1 MSEIPFEYMLIALES
16 PVGTPIDPPTHYLQL
31 AGKVTPK
38 ITRYRPAESDGTLA
52 EYGRSQAVRKWSEF
66 EAAGGADVYSLPLV
80 LNTLIKGG
88 VSAPTHPVN
97 GVVGILDLY
106 ANVADAETVTIN
118 AKTYEFDVINTDST
132 IDTAGGSWNNVT
144 NPLTVDLAG
153 MVGLVTVIVQGDLIR
168 IGTEIM
174 KCTGVA
180 GTNYT
185 FSRGRSGTTN
195 AVHIDGG
202 HIYISAA
209 AGAPG
214 TDLYVGL
221 TTTLTPAVAA
231 PALAAEINA
240 EDAADIT
247 ATSVTISGAFRA
259 VECVATAAHALIAT
273 SETLLGAL
281 NAWRTGIVTALWT
294 FAPDM
299 DANDLLALTAYWGDP
314 NVQAFQADYCQPDE
328 LTLSADAAGTDGV
341 TESIKG
347 QGHFPALTAPAS
359 VPAIV
364 HSPLLM
370 PGAMQLWID
379 AMTIGS
385 TAITGRVLSAE
396 VTIPSGLVRKN
407 LAAGPTNDLQFS
419 QVGRAKRHAEMKLTF
434 EVPDLTQYSQW
445 VAGTVLKARLRLN
458 GPAIVAVTGTIWYYY
473 VDVDIYGP
481 FDALSWGENEGSNR
495 TIELAI
501 LSEKD
506 AGTGIDFAMRVLNN
520 KTTL

>member
-1 MSEIPFEYMLIALES
+1 MEIPFEYMLIALES

-38 ITRYRPAESDGTLA
+38 ITRYRPAESSGTLA
-52 EYGRSQAVRKWSEF
+52 EYTRSQAVRKWSEF

-88 VSAPTHPVN
+88 VSAPTHPVA

-132 IDTAGGSWNNVT
+132 DNTAGGSWNNVT
-144 NPLTVDLAG
+144 DPLVIDLVAIMPG
-153 MVGLVTVIVQGDLIR
+153 VRGVIAEGDLIR
-168 IGTEIM
+168 VGNEIM
-174 KCTGVA
+174 KCTDITTTVH
-180 GTNYT
+180 T
-185 FSRGRSGTTN
+185 FARGRSGTTT
-195 AVHIDGG
+195 AVHADAVDVF
-202 HIYISAA
+202 ISAV

-214 TDLYVGL
+214 TDLLVGL
-221 TTTLTPAVAA
+221 VTTLTPAVAA

-240 EDAADIT
+240 EDAADLT
-247 ATSVTISGAFRA
+247 ATSVTISGTFRA
-259 VECVATAAHALIAT
+259 VECVATAAHALITT

-281 NAWRTGIVTALWT
+281 NAWRTSIVTALWT
-294 FAPDM
+294 FSPDM
-299 DANDLLALTAYWGDP
+299 DASDLLALTAYWGDP
-314 NVQAFQADYCQPDE
+314 NIQAFQADYCQPDE

-341 TESIKG
+341 VETLKG
-347 QGHFPALTAPAS
+347 MGHFPALTAPAS

-364 HSPLLM
+364 QSPLLM

-379 AMTIGS
+379 TATIGG
-385 TAITGRVLSAE
+385 TAISARLVSAD
-396 VTIPSGLVRKN
+396 VTIPSGLTRKN

-419 QVGRAKRHAEMKLTF
+419 QVGRAKRHAEMKLVF

-458 GPAIVAVTGTIWYYY
+458 GPAIVAVTGTTWYYY
-473 VDVDIYGP
+473 IDVDIYGP
-481 FDALSWGENEGSNR
+481 FDALAWGENEGSNR
-495 TIELAI
+495 TIELSI
-501 LSEKD
+501 LSELD
-506 AGTGIDFAMRVLNN
+506 ATTGVDFAVRVLNN